1 MSVDALQKAFKLLAD
16 PTRVRLLAL
25 LEQEELAVQELMAV
39 LEMAQSRVSRHLAIL
54 RDAGLLRDRRDGTY
68 VYYRFPTPL
77 RGEWQSVWE
86 LVKHAQGDDAATQ
99 RDRASLAN
107 VLEARAA
114 RTRSWFDSVG
124 PEWDALRKVFN
135 DDALRARAVARLV
148 PTGITV
154 CDVGTGTGVLAL
166 ELARLGLRVVA
177 VDHSARMLDAARA
190 KLAAEG
196 LSGVELRRGD
206 AADLPLEEAS
216 VDAAFAHMVLHYLP
230 SPADAVAEMGRIVRP
245 GGVVV
250 IVDFEE
256 HDRQWMRE
264 ELGVQW
270 LGFPLDDVRGWLERA
285 GLRDVDIERGEASG
299 IGRDLPAPFIAS
311 GRRA

>member
-77 RGEWQSVWE
+77 RGEWHSVWE
-86 LVKHAQGDDAATQ
+86 LVKRAQHDDAATQ

-148 PTGITV
+148 PPGITV

-196 LSGVELRRGD
+196 LSRVELRRGD

-250 IVDFEE
+250 VVDFEE

-270 LGFPLDDVRGWLERA
+270 LGFPLDDVHGWLERA

-299 IGRDLPAPFIAS
+299 VGRDLPAPFIAS